1 MDSINFTPK
10 DILQKEFRQK
20 MRGYDPTDVDSFL
33 DEIIKDYETFQKE
46 LDDKD
51 QRIAQLVA
59 ENNQLKAQQ
68 VAPTPQATPAQPQPR
83 SNVQSQPTTSERQA
97 TDSTTLDILRRLSNL
112 EQRVF
117 GDGYHG

>member
-83 SNVQSQPTTSERQA
+83 SNTQAQPTASESQA